1 MKAFELGSFVNALF
15 ITYYIL
21 IIIRII
27 FSWIGIPSQRT
38 LLMIYKFIID
48 VTEPYLGLF
57 RRFIPAAGGIDFSPI
72 IALLLLGLIQKLVVG
87 AL

>member
-1 MKAFELGSFVNALF
+1 MNSAFLRSFVGALF
-15 ITYYIL
+15 YTYYIL

-27 FSWIGIPSQRT
+27 FSWVGIPSQRT

-57 RRFIPAAGGIDFSPI
+57 RRFIPPAGGMDFSPI
-72 IALLLLGLIQKLVVG
+72 IALLLLGVIQSLVVS

>member
-1 MKAFELGSFVNALF
+1 MKGFELASFVGALF
-15 ITYYIL
+15 YTYYIL

-27 FSWIGIPSQRT
+27 FSWVGIPSQRT

-57 RRFIPAAGGIDFSPI
+57 RRFIPPAGGMDFSPI
-72 IALLLLGLIQKLVVG
+72 IALLLLGVIQSLVVG